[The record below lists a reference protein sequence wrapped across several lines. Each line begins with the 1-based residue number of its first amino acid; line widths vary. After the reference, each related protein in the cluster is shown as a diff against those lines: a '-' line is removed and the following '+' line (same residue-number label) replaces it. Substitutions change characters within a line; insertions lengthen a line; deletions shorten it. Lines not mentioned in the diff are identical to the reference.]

1 MLLLNVNYNE
11 KDEAKKLGARW
22 DTELKK
28 WYINDRKNYHK
39 FIKFINGNIIIIDN
53 LYLIEGKQNC
63 FKCGKE
69 TRVIGFGIDKYLDV
83 NDNCIDFSNL
93 NNNDIHIVGAIKPIP
108 EKLLQYI
115 QQKYNYKM
123 RFSKTTQTSNISNC
137 CDNCD
142 ILQGDFFLFYEV
154 DSPFFITSIDDV
166 KKLKIYKIKLD
177 NDIAINTN
185 CGYASY
191 DFMFKKYGNI
201 TELNI

>member
-1 MLLLNVNYNE
+1 MLLLDVNYNE

-22 DTELKK
+22 NPELKK
-28 WYINDRKNYHK
+28 WYVNDRKDYHK

-69 TRVIGFGIDKYLDV
+69 TRVIGFGIDKYI
-83 NDNCIDFSNL
+83 NIDDDYINFSNDD
-93 NNNDIHIVGAIKPIP
+93 DIHIVGAIEPIP
-108 EKLLQYI
+108 EKLIKYI
-115 QQKYNYKM
+115 QEKYNYKM
-123 RFSKTTQTSNISNC
+123 RFSKTTQTSNMSNC

-142 ILQGDFFLFYEV
+142 ILQGNFFLFNEV

-166 KKLKIYKIKLD
+166 KRLKIYKITLD
-177 NDIAINTN
+177 NDITINADYS
-185 CGYASY
+185 YANY

-201 TELNI
+201 IELKL